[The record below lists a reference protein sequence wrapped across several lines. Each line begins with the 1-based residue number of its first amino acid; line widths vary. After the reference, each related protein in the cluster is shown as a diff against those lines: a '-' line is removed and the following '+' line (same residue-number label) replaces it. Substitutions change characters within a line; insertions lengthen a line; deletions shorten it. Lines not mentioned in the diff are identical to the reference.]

1 MIEPMKSQITEYND
15 NIKNDKLKKKIRFN
29 VMKNF
34 VNGDVKSLKSL
45 KGVLT
50 KSPDLKFRRR
60 TKIKDRITEMSIKF
74 AGKAENLMASDQLTQ
89 EAKMHPAYSDKYNVW
104 SVGSHQFGQNDK
116 YLSNLFQ

>member
-74 AGKAENLMASDQLTQ
+74 AGKAEN
-89 EAKMHPAYSDKYNVW
+89 
-104 SVGSHQFGQNDK
+104 
-116 YLSNLFQ
+116 